1 MTQTTRAV
9 QETITAGEPAAPAG
23 RAAPAVPGLSPAP
36 AREHLSGT
44 ELLLTVLIA
53 AFTFALYIPSLS
65 NRFVDFDD
73 HHYVTANPIVQRG
86 LTREGLVWAFT
97 TTKFANWLPM
107 TWLSHMLDCHF
118 YGLNAGGHHGTSA
131 ALHAFNAAALFLALR
146 GMTARV
152 WASAAV
158 AALFAVHPLRVESV
172 SWVSERKD
180 VLCGTF
186 FMLSLLAYAAY
197 CRRPSVMPY
206 LGVVVCH
213 ALGLMSKT
221 MLVTLPCLLLLLD
234 YWPLRRLSLPW
245 GPAADDAPDGVAP
258 PYFPPRPLKWLVL
271 EKLPLLA
278 LSVVSSGWTLVF
290 QSTGGAMWGTRDL
303 STADKLGNAVVSVP
317 RYLGKIALP
326 KNLSAFYPHPGSWP
340 VWAVA
345 GAAVLVLVLTL
356 GAAAVARRRPY
367 ITVGWFWF
375 LGMLVPV
382 LGIIQVGLQSMADRY
397 TYLPAIGLAVAVVWS
412 VAAVV
417 RRLPV
422 LKPIVAGVTLA
433 VLALLSV
440 ATWREQG
447 HWKDTYHLFKHA
459 LDSDDNNW
467 LGHNMVGSVFAANG
481 ERAWQNGDPE
491 GTRVYYENA
500 AYHLKRSMELNSRH
514 YLTGHNYA
522 WSLYRIG
529 RKEEAVAA
537 FHSAIEAYSG
547 FGWSHLYLGLAL
559 SDLGRH
565 GEAETAFAEA
575 ARLMPR
581 EAEVY
586 AVWGEALLK
595 RGDRAGAAEKFREAL
610 RHRPDHRAARQ
621 GLDRLSM
628 PAAPVGPAL
637 GPRAEPPPT
646 PPGQ

>member
-1 MTQTTRAV
+1 MTQTSSAV
-9 QETITAGEPAAPAG
+9 SANATADESAAPKG
-23 RAAPAVPGLSPAP
+23 PGVTVQAP
-36 AREHLSGT
+36 REHLSGT

-73 HHYVTANPIVQRG
+73 HHYVTANPVVQRG

-107 TWLSHMLDCHF
+107 TWLSHMLDCQF

-146 GMTARV
+146 AMTARV

-172 SWVSERKD
+172 SWVAERKD

-186 FMLSLLAYAAY
+186 FMLALLAYAAY
-197 CRRPSVMPY
+197 CRRPSVLPY
-206 LGVVVCH
+206 LGVVLCH

-221 MLVTLPCLLLLLD
+221 MLVTLPCLLLLFD

-245 GPAADDAPDGVAP
+245 GAAADDAPDGVAP

-271 EKLPLLA
+271 EKLPLLL

-290 QSTGGAMWGTRDL
+290 QSSGGAMWGGREL
-303 STADKLGNAVVSVP
+303 SMADKLGNAVVSLP
-317 RYLGKIALP
+317 RYLWKIAWP
-326 KNLSAFYPHPGSWP
+326 TKLSAFYPHPGGWP
-340 VWAVA
+340 AWKI
-345 GAAVLVLVLTL
+345 AA
-356 GAAAVARRRPY
+356 AAAVVLALTAGAVALARRRPY
-367 ITVGWFWF
+367 VAVGWFWF

-397 TYLPAIGLAVAVVWS
+397 TYLPGIGLTVAAVWGVAYSVRGRPWLKPVLAVA
-412 VAAVV
+412 
-417 RRLPV
+417 
-422 LKPIVAGVTLA
+422 TLA
-433 VLALLSV
+433 VLGTLSV

-481 ERAWQNGDPE
+481 ERAWENGDPE
-491 GTRVYYENA
+491 GTRVYYETA
-500 AYHLKRSMELNSRH
+500 AYHLGRSMALNSRH

-529 RKEEAVAA
+529 KKQEAVAA
-537 FHSAIEAYSG
+537 FRTAIEAYSG

-559 SDLGRH
+559 TDLGRH
-565 GEAETAFAEA
+565 GEAEPAFAEA

-581 EAEVY
+581 EPEVY

-621 GLDRLSM
+621 GLEGLGTPSA
-628 PAAPVGPAL
+628 PAPAGRAL
-637 GPRAEPPPT
+637 GPRADPPT
-646 PPGQ
+646 PPAK